1 MPSHSLGS
9 FRRFGALALA
19 AVLAAPFAVE
29 AGGMDPN
36 YVVPIDHPAIDY
48 LKAKTDDPIVRLA
61 RRLKSGDLKLAYDQ
75 DGFGYLES
83 VLAALG
89 ISRDSQMLVFS
100 KTSFQREHIGPDTPR
115 ALYFNDEVAVG
126 FVQGGP
132 MLEFAALDPKEGTR
146 FYTLNNVKPRDL
158 PVFASNGLTCVQCHD
173 STPTLGVPGA
183 LVRSV
188 VPDYQGTPIS
198 EAPSYIIDHRS
209 PIEDRWGGW
218 YVTGSTGDVRHL
230 GNAVAESQANYS
242 DLDRRPPMNDLK
254 GVIDTSRYLEP
265 TSDVVAL
272 MTLEHQARMWD
283 MLTRLGWDA
292 RIAAADGKPLD
303 EGEIE
308 DLLEYMLFTHEAKLK
323 APITGSSGFE
333 QSFEKRG
340 PRDSQGRSLRDFDL
354 KTRMFKYPLS
364 YMIYS
369 EAFDALPQP
378 VLDRVYRRLYEILTG
393 RDRSPDYARLAAPD
407 RKAIL
412 EILVETK
419 KGLPAYFNAG
429 S

>member
-1 MPSHSLGS
+1 MPLRSLT
-9 FRRFGALALA
+9 
-19 AVLAAPFAVE
+19 AVLLAVSVAAPLAVR

-48 LKAKTDDPIVRLA
+48 LKAKADDPITRLA
-61 RRLKSGDLKLAYDQ
+61 RRLQSGEVKLDYRD

-89 ISRDSQMLVFS
+89 IARDSQMLVFS

-115 ALYFNDEVAVG
+115 ALYFNDSVAVG

-146 FYTLNNVKPRDL
+146 FYTLNNVKPRNP

-188 VPDYQGTPIS
+188 VPDFQGTPIS

-209 PIEDRWGGW
+209 PIADRWGGW

-230 GNAVAESQANYS
+230 GNAIAESQANFS
-242 DLDRRPPMNDLK
+242 QLERRPPMDTLK
-254 GVIDTSRYLEP
+254 GVIDTRRYLEP

-283 MLTRLGWDA
+283 LLTRLGWDA
-292 RIAAADGKPLD
+292 RIAAADHKPFD
-303 EGEIE
+303 ESEVE
-308 DLLEYMLFTHEAKLK
+308 ELLRYMLFTHEAKLS

-333 QSFEKRG
+333 QDFEKRG
-340 PRDSQGRSLRDFDL
+340 PRDPQGRSLRDYDL

-364 YMIYS
+364 YMVYS
-369 EAFDALPQP
+369 EAFDALPKP
-378 VLDRVYRRLYEILTG
+378 VLERVYRRLYEILKG
-393 RDRSPDYARLAAPD
+393 RDQSPAYARLGPAE

-412 EILVETK
+412 EILVATK
-419 KGLPAYFNAG
+419 KGLPAYFRTG
-429 S
+429 G